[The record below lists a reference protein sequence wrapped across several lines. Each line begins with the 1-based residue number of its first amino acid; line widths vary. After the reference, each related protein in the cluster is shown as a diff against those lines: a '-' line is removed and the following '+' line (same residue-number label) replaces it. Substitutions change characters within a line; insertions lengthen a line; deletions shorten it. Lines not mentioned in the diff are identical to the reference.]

1 MSGNPRFRELLKRV
15 KEVALE
21 AYAHQDMPFERVVE
35 EIQPER
41 AVRQM
46 PLFNVAFGV
55 QNAPGEGLKLKGIE
69 VSSLVSE
76 QVGARFDL
84 AMWMTEDTEGMQIC
98 WIYSKDLFKE
108 GTVIRMHDH
117 FETLLF
123 SVVERPDARLT
134 TLNASTE
141 NEASMRNKEG
151 AGMGDPVIG
160 KPAPVARKV
169 IKLTTEP
176 G

>member
-1 MSGNPRFRELLKRV
+1 
-15 KEVALE
+15 
-21 AYAHQDMPFERVVE
+21 
-35 EIQPER
+35 
-41 AVRQM
+41 
-46 PLFNVAFGV
+46 
-55 QNAPGEGLKLKGIE
+55 
-69 VSSLVSE
+69 
-76 QVGARFDL
+76 
-84 AMWMTEDTEGMQIC
+84 MWMTEDTEGMQIC

-151 AGMGDPVIG
+151 AGMGNPGIG